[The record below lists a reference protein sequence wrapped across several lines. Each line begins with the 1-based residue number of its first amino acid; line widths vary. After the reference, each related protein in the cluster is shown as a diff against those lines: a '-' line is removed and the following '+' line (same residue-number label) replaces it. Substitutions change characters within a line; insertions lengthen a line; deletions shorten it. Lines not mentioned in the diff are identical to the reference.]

1 MKILAIG
8 NSFSQDSTA
17 YVEDIAESIGHRDIT
32 AANLYIG
39 GCPLSHH
46 AENLKTNAVEYDYQ
60 RHGNGLYKTSIREAL
75 KSDTWDVVT
84 LQQVSGL
91 SGLYD
96 TYHPYIDEVYSKV
109 KRLCPNAVVHL
120 NRTWAYEEG
129 SAHPH
134 FEHYNHDRA
143 KMDAAIED
151 CYQKISAEFST
162 EIIPVGNVITALK
175 KLPEFDIAKGGI
187 SLYRDAFHLSLTYGR
202 FAAACV
208 WLKKLCGMRLDS
220 VSFVPENADAALI
233 QKVVQFI
240 ESYFQKD

>member
-17 YVEDIAESIGHRDIT
+17 YVEDIAKSIGHRDIT

-75 KSDTWDVVT
+75 KSDTWDIIT

-96 TYHPYIDEVYSKV
+96 TYHLYIDEVYSEV
-109 KRLCPNAVVHL
+109 KRLCPNAVVYL

-151 CYQKISAEFST
+151 CYQKISAEFSA

-240 ESYFQKD
+240 EGYFQKD

>member
-17 YVEDIAESIGHRDIT
+17 YVEDIAKSIGHRDIT

-75 KSDTWDVVT
+75 KSDTWDIIT

-96 TYHPYIDEVYSKV
+96 TNQPYIDEV
-109 KRLCPNAVVHL
+109 
-120 NRTWAYEEG
+120 
-129 SAHPH
+129 
-134 FEHYNHDRA
+134 
-143 KMDAAIED
+143 
-151 CYQKISAEFST
+151 
-162 EIIPVGNVITALK
+162 
-175 KLPEFDIAKGGI
+175 
-187 SLYRDAFHLSLTYGR
+187 
-202 FAAACV
+202 
-208 WLKKLCGMRLDS
+208 
-220 VSFVPENADAALI
+220 
-233 QKVVQFI
+233 
-240 ESYFQKD
+240 